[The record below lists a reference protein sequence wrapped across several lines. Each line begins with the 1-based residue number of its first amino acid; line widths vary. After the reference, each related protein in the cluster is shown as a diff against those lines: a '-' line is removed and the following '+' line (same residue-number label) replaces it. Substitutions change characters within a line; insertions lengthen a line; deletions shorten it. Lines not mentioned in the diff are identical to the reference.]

1 LVHSLEGG
9 LGLRHL
15 ALSPHGADDDP
26 PALSSTTDAAPTV
39 VPKEKPNQASNK
51 TGLLGGSLRPSHGA
65 TVVCSFD

>member
-1 LVHSLEGG
+1 MVRMTIR
-9 LGLRHL
+9 LR
-15 ALSPHGADDDP
+15 S
-26 PALSSTTDAAPTV
+26 AAQLMPRRSV